1 MHSNTLP
8 ENHNLLP
15 SSDIV
20 QLFSLLC
27 SCDRLGLLLYR
38 FQNLTTHAADNISCI
53 SAAHTSSFLLSY
65 KRSIMV
71 CLWKNLSS
79 PAEFCLAHGAVYN
92 LVSAAFSLTCSQ
104 IYILIHSLSLGMSE
118 WLCLL
123 ILCLL
128 ASLTCVSDQT
138 FCCTQSFFLTTPESH
153 LCPNA
158 PMAIFLVL

>member
-1 MHSNTLP
+1 MIDWVCCCTG
-8 ENHNLLP
+8 
-15 SSDIV
+15 
-20 QLFSLLC
+20 FK
-27 SCDRLGLLLYR
+27 
-38 FQNLTTHAADNISCI
+38 NLTTHVADNISCI
-53 SAAHTSSFLLSY
+53 SAAHTGSFLLSY